1 MSDAIIS
8 EPATKLRELF
18 TTILIFCQPS
28 DPLELWNKFRDA
40 LCEDILNRMRN
51 ENQDMTLAY
60 NDDIYNDGL
69 IIIEDK
75 IHEISDK
82 SLTDFGLPAAKRNN
96 SLLDPLEVALR
107 KPYNL
112 NDLNEYITENEPRL
126 VNDQVTTYNCVMKS
140 VSFNEGKIFFLDAPG
155 GTGKTFITNL
165 ILAKVR
171 SLGKLAL
178 AVASS
183 GIAATLLAGGRTA
196 HSTFKLPLTVSL
208 EKDSVLYTQ
217 KWTFGKSFTRRVKVG
232 NIEELITKVYPDISQ
247 IENKD
252 HQWMCQRAILAARNS
267 NVDEINDII
276 LSKLPGD
283 IVTYTSIDTVM
294 DQEDVVNYPQEF
306 LNSLN
311 PSGLPPTFS

>member
-1 MSDAIIS
+1 M
-8 EPATKLRELF
+8 
-18 TTILIFCQPS
+18 
-28 DPLELWNKFRDA
+28 
-40 LCEDILNRMRN
+40 
-51 ENQDMTLAY
+51 
-60 NDDIYNDGL
+60 
-69 IIIEDK
+69 
-75 IHEISDK
+75 
-82 SLTDFGLPAAKRNN
+82 
-96 SLLDPLEVALR
+96 
-107 KPYNL
+107 
-112 NDLNEYITENEPRL
+112 
-126 VNDQVTTYNCVMKS
+126 
-140 VSFNEGKIFFLDAPG
+140 PG

-208 EKDSVLYTQ
+208 EKDSVCSIRKNGPL
-217 KWTFGKSFTRRVKVG
+217 GKVLQDVSLIIWDECTMIHRAHVEALDRTLRDIRNCDKIMGGITVMFAGGLSPNLTGVKVG

>member
-1 MSDAIIS
+1 MSFQHLRTVNGVIFQTYQGACKELGLLEGDEHWQNTMSDAIIS

-126 VNDQVTTYNCVMKS
+126 VNDQ
-140 VSFNEGKIFFLDAPG
+140 
-155 GTGKTFITNL
+155 
-165 ILAKVR
+165 
-171 SLGKLAL
+171 
-178 AVASS
+178 
-183 GIAATLLAGGRTA
+183 
-196 HSTFKLPLTVSL
+196 
-208 EKDSVLYTQ
+208 KDSVCSIRKNGPL
-217 KWTFGKSFTRRVKVG
+217 GKVLQDVS
-232 NIEELITKVYPDISQ
+232 LIIWDECTMIHRAHVEALDRTLRDI
-247 IENKD
+247 
-252 HQWMCQRAILAARNS
+252 RNC
-267 NVDEINDII
+267 DKIMGGI
-276 LSKLPGD
+276 
-283 IVTYTSIDTVM
+283 TVM
-294 DQEDVVNYPQEF
+294 FAGDFRQT
-306 LNSLN
+306 
-311 PSGLPPTFS
+311 LPVIVREPEQTL